1 MCTYLYDI
9 DPASEL
15 GSLLEPGKK
24 YIIRNQAGKD
34 LGFTDYG
41 YSEQDKSA
49 NRQWLAFTPSS
60 EKRKLVSG
68 RVNGHASFTVV
79 PALPWPPK
87 LETHMRRC
95 ETNDNDNGKEQSP
108 LLEVTVLNPANEDVT
123 VQTRDRQ
130 RFLTANG
137 PMDTADAEEH
147 CVALDPRPRIIDTET
162 PAPKSTI
169 QIIDIKARAVVR
181 PAHRPTG
188 FFQYKLTDLRPSL
201 QHLVTLRPGEPL
213 IRRIDISQVIIGVPD
228 GLYGLR
234 MEPRGMW

>member
-1 MCTYLYDI
+1 M
-9 DPASEL
+9 
-15 GSLLEPGKK
+15 
-24 YIIRNQAGKD
+24 
-34 LGFTDYG
+34 
-41 YSEQDKSA
+41 
-49 NRQWLAFTPSS
+49 
-60 EKRKLVSG
+60 
-68 RVNGHASFTVV
+68 NGHARFTVV

-95 ETNDNDNGKEQSP
+95 ETNDTDNGNEQPP
-108 LLEVTVLNPANEDVT
+108 LLEVTVINTSNEDVT

-130 RFLTANG
+130 RFLTTNG

-162 PAPKSTI
+162 PAPQSTI
-169 QIIDIKARAVVR
+169 QIIDIKTRAVVR

-228 GLYGLR
+228 GVYGLR
-234 MEPRGMW
+234 MEPRGMWWCLGNCEDFAEDGHVPQRLFNPMIPPLMLQCEDVMEVQVQNGAII